1 MVSLQ
6 GWGLCMPKGLLK
18 FSGGSWQQYLCQVT
32 STLPRAEE
40 EQRER
45 LRDLQDFQRILPLN
59 FDSKVFGRQK
69 WLRRTLDSWWAPYN
83 LTHLFFRFHDLKEWK
98 NSPIRYSRSRL
109 LNTHQSSN
117 IKAGLK
123 KQQPAS
129 AAEDRRV
136 EIHYNILQRYKWCI
150 IHGAMIHN
158 KPIVRIDTRMI
169 CVDILEVVCA
179 IKLYQIGGHA
189 KKQLI
194 KLHETCLFVGAEAT
208 TSKSLG
214 LAAAKRVPWAQR
226 RDFDC
231 KRFACLTRPIEHVDW
246 FLLICTVSFVGIK
259 WCFTFYYSKSPLNH
273 DLGNMFRFLL
283 NHLQQ
288 I

>member
-1 MVSLQ
+1 
-6 GWGLCMPKGLLK
+6 
-18 FSGGSWQQYLCQVT
+18 
-32 STLPRAEE
+32 
-40 EQRER
+40 
-45 LRDLQDFQRILPLN
+45 
-59 FDSKVFGRQK
+59 
-69 WLRRTLDSWWAPYN
+69 
-83 LTHLFFRFHDLKEWK
+83 
-98 NSPIRYSRSRL
+98 
-109 LNTHQSSN
+109 
-117 IKAGLK
+117 
-123 KQQPAS
+123 
-129 AAEDRRV
+129 
-136 EIHYNILQRYKWCI
+136 
-150 IHGAMIHN
+150 MIHN

-231 KRFACLTRPIEHVDW
+231 KRFACLTRPIENVDW

-273 DLGNMFRFLL
+273 DLGNMFRFLKPPSANL
-283 NHLQQ
+283 SNCIKHCYFSSHCPGSTQNAQIAHL
-288 I
+288 ISRCY

>member
-1 MVSLQ
+1 MNAFETSRIFNEF
-6 GWGLCMPKGLLK
+6 CH
-18 FSGGSWQQYLCQVT
+18 
-32 STLPRAEE
+32 STLIRKFLGVKSGSEDG
-40 EQRER
+40 R
-45 LRDLQDFQRILPLN
+45 LTIWPIFFLLP
-59 FDSKVFGRQK
+59 
-69 WLRRTLDSWWAPYN
+69 W
-83 LTHLFFRFHDLKEWK
+83 LKEWK

-129 AAEDRRV
+129 AAEDRRA

-179 IKLYQIGGHA
+179 IKLYQIGGRA

-231 KRFACLTRPIEHVDW
+231 KRFACLTRPIENVDW
-246 FLLICTVSFVGIK
+246 FFIDMYSIFCWHKVMFYVLL
-259 WCFTFYYSKSPLNH
+259 
-273 DLGNMFRFLL
+273 
-283 NHLQQ
+283 Q
-288 I
+288 

>member
-1 MVSLQ
+1 
-6 GWGLCMPKGLLK
+6 
-18 FSGGSWQQYLCQVT
+18 
-32 STLPRAEE
+32 
-40 EQRER
+40 
-45 LRDLQDFQRILPLN
+45 
-59 FDSKVFGRQK
+59 
-69 WLRRTLDSWWAPYN
+69 
-83 LTHLFFRFHDLKEWK
+83 
-98 NSPIRYSRSRL
+98 
-109 LNTHQSSN
+109 
-117 IKAGLK
+117 
-123 KQQPAS
+123 
-129 AAEDRRV
+129 
-136 EIHYNILQRYKWCI
+136 
-150 IHGAMIHN
+150 MIHN

-231 KRFACLTRPIEHVDW
+231 KRFACLTRPIENVDW

-259 WCFTFYYSKSPLNH
+259 
-273 DLGNMFRFLL
+273 
-283 NHLQQ
+283 
-288 I
+288 